1 MTSPIKPDRQFSLG
15 AYFMQSASMNLQ
27 QTTSII
33 LGLLD
38 QALMR
43 GGTADSAVKH
53 NTEIHLCH
61 PDGSV
66 AFKLPIRITIHKCT
80 LASEI
85 LDAAFD
91 NALDIQCFHV
101 VSGRLTQAR
110 LVLLIESRVVAQLF
124 CFRQSLRLQIK
135 ERPEA
140 RVMAH
145 GVLAL
150 GRLEV
155 GVQTPLG
162 SVPADSLH

>member
-1 MTSPIKPDRQFSLG
+1 
-15 AYFMQSASMNLQ
+15 
-27 QTTSII
+27 
-33 LGLLD
+33 
-38 QALMR
+38 
-43 GGTADSAVKH
+43 
-53 NTEIHLCH
+53 
-61 PDGSV
+61 
-66 AFKLPIRITIHKCT
+66 